1 MVVFNARRTSAVNM
15 NRTASACMRWMKKG
29 EGRVRRGTAP
39 ATRSGKEGKRK
50 MINISMLEKD
60 ITAIREKVES
70 YEVVASSFDDDF
82 SKQRDVWMK
91 KVEFVSRLLEYLLKL
106 REYLVER
113 EDDGK

>member
-1 MVVFNARRTSAVNM
+1 
-15 NRTASACMRWMKKG
+15 MRWTAEKDD
-29 EGRVRRGTAP
+29 RVRRGTVP

-60 ITAIREKVES
+60 IAAIREKVES

-82 SKQRDVWMK
+82 SKQRDIWIK